1 MCESCKNLYTG
12 DRSCMLGVLNP
23 ERNQRVENGQCNE
36 ASQIIGGVVAFGK
49 MILINEFWEFVPEK
63 VE

>member
-1 MCESCKNLYTG
+1 
-12 DRSCMLGVLNP
+12 MLGVLNP